1 MESLKT
7 LEMLGWSQSKI
18 DEFRG
23 RWNSAD
29 SALSHHQLCEE
40 YGLGYKLA
48 VNCFGMKVLRSHPIK
63 ISRKDWEKLKAEWID
78 PNGRSTSEIV
88 AAYGISHDRISD
100 YLGSRPI
107 AQLMASE
114 IQLDVDDNSSKYHV
128 LLIKYGLDVDQITSI
143 RTSWQNPECDHGQ
156 ISEDY
161 GIPLGL
167 LELLFGTGRPR
178 SLSED
183 QWKELKRRWFDRA
196 GGSLDEIC
204 ADFNL
209 GARAPL
215 TYLPRIREARKG
227 RKASKLAKILS
238 PEVYE
243 ALCEAIET
251 GEFTTYK
258 ALSEQYNVSLKS
270 IVIEFGKCGDVKRRV
285 VAPDCPLCLSK
296 SQYVWAK
303 KMWRSPQGFTAEEIA
318 EKVGV
323 LRGTLLK
330 HFGPIKDRDRPKGI
344 SETKWKE
351 LKKKWCDP
359 KGETRQK
366 IAADFGISYGTLN
379 RYLPPCQ
386 SGRRKTQLSMRITPE
401 KLEELRK
408 RIETGNFKSFAALAR
423 EYNLSQKT
431 LRNHFGNCRDI
442 KRKRQSTKSE
452 VLCHESSSPSL
463 SQDKLSTPDQ
473 RERPPK
479 RAGQKRDHKVKS
491 IPFNQTEWEAL
502 EAAAEKS
509 GRTKSN
515 FIRWAIM
522 EEAQKLR

>member
-7 LEMLGWSQSKI
+7 LEMLGWNQGKI
-18 DEFRG
+18 DEFRH

-29 SALSHHQLCEE
+29 SASSHHLLCEE

-48 VNCFGMKVLRSHPIK
+48 VNCFGMKVLRSHPRK
-63 ISRKDWEKLKAEWID
+63 ISRLDWEKLKAEWID
-78 PNGRSTSEIV
+78 PNGRSTSEIAV
-88 AAYGISHDRISD
+88 AYGVTQHRIAE

-114 IQLDVDDNSSKYHV
+114 IQPDVDDNSSKYHV

-156 ISEDY
+156 ISEEF
-161 GIPLGL
+161 GVPLRL
-167 LELLFGTGRPR
+167 LELLFGTVRPR
-178 SLSED
+178 SLSDD

-196 GGSLDEIC
+196 GGSLEEIC
-204 ADFNL
+204 SDYNL
-209 GARAPL
+209 DPRTPL
-215 TYLPRIREARKG
+215 TYLPRISEARKG

-243 ALCEAIET
+243 TLCKAVKT

-258 ALSEQYNVSLKS
+258 ALSEQYNIPVKS

-285 VAPDCPLCLSK
+285 VAPDCPLGLSK

-323 LRGTLLK
+323 IRGTLLK

-344 SETKWKE
+344 SETKWEE

-366 IAADFGISYGTLN
+366 IAADFGIPYGTLN
-379 RYLPPCQ
+379 RFLPPCQ

-401 KLEELRK
+401 KLKELRK

-423 EYNLSQKT
+423 EYNLTESNLHGK
-431 LRNHFGNCRDI
+431 FGKSRDW
-442 KRKRQSTKSE
+442 K
-452 VLCHESSSPSL
+452 
-463 SQDKLSTPDQ
+463 
-473 RERPPK
+473 K
-479 RAGQKRDHKVKS
+479 RA
-491 IPFNQTEWEAL
+491 
-502 EAAAEKS
+502 
-509 GRTKSN
+509 
-515 FIRWAIM
+515 
-522 EEAQKLR
+522 